1 MGLPTRPSASLPRLF
16 PLRQEPQWQ
25 QQQLLL
31 LLLQVVH
38 LDQQQQQLLL
48 LQAPAAKNE
57 EAFDS
62 FAVCAEN
69 LKKPLDN
76 MAEAVDGKAAVATK
90 AELQAAAKT
99 LGMGTSAFRGLPKDD
114 EAAYCKE
121 LQSRVLKF
129 IENASGEHYESLP
142 SAETLAE
149 VKKAAEAKKEL
160 SSLDPSNI
168 IEAIKRDIQRDLER
182 EAAQASSE
190 PQPKKPK
197 TDEAAAA
204 AAASSSSSSSSS
216 SSGNASSSSSKD
228 AEGAPDTEE
237 EEEDSD
243 SDSCSGSGS
252 SSSSSSS
259 SSGSGSE
266 EGEGSSEESEAG
278 SSEEAEEEKGEA

>member
-1 MGLPTRPSASLPRLF
+1 
-16 PLRQEPQWQ
+16 
-25 QQQLLL
+25 
-31 LLLQVVH
+31 
-38 LDQQQQQLLL
+38 
-48 LQAPAAKNE
+48 APASKTE

-62 FAVCAEN
+62 FAVCAED
-69 LKKPLDN
+69 LEKPLDN
-76 MAEAVDGKAAVATK
+76 MTEAVDGKAAVATK

-142 SAETLAE
+142 PADTLAE

-197 TDEAAAA
+197 TDEAAEGAA
-204 AAASSSSSSSSS
+204 ASSSSSSSS

-237 EEEDSD
+237 EEEEEEEDSD
-243 SDSCSGSGS
+243 SGSCSGSGS
-252 SSSSSSS
+252 SSSS
-259 SSGSGSE
+259 GSGSE
-266 EGEGSSEESEAG
+266 ESEGNSEESEAG
-278 SSEEAEEEKGEA
+278 SSEEAEEEKDEA